1 MRRGEKVVAVAE
13 RLPTVDDVARVAGVS
28 RQTVSNVL
36 NAPDIV
42 RPSTRTRVEAAIA
55 QLRYAPSVAARRLRT
70 RRSATIGIHLDP
82 YAGGISGIVLDR
94 FIHALTERATPRGLR
109 MLVYAATD
117 PEDEIRRIRQLRE
130 GGEIDSIVL
139 TGTFEGDPRTEWL
152 VEQGVPFVAFGR
164 PWGEP
169 GYGTAMG
176 DPARPWVDVDGAA
189 GTRAATVHALGEGSE
204 VAFLGWPSGSGT
216 GDDRERGWRE
226 AMGLGADERT
236 DLRWTSVDSVAESRA
251 ITEKALDG
259 RPIDAIVCASDTLA
273 LGAHLAASHAGVPDL
288 FVVGFDNTP
297 VAEALGIPSVE
308 QRPERVAEAVLDLLV
323 EEEGR
328 DAFPRHRLIEP
339 ELVLR
344 SAADA

>member
-1 MRRGEKVVAVAE
+1 MGDRQ
-13 RLPTVDDVARVAGVS
+13 PTVEDVARLAGVS

-42 RPSTRTRVEAAIA
+42 RAPTRARVEAAIL
-55 QLRYAPSVAARRLRT
+55 QLRYAPSMAARRLRT

-109 MLVYAATD
+109 LLVYAAAD
-117 PEDEIRRIRQLRE
+117 PEEEIRRIRQLRE
-130 GGEIDSIVL
+130 GAEIDSIVL
-139 TGTFEGDPRTEWL
+139 TGTFKGDPRAEWL
-152 VEQGVPFVAFGR
+152 VEHGVPFVAFGR

-169 GYGTAMG
+169 GDGIQMG

-189 GTRAATVHALGEGSE
+189 GTRAATLHALQSGRD

-216 GDDRERGWRE
+216 GDDRERGWHE
-226 AMGLGADERT
+226 TMAFGVQDRT
-236 DLRWTSVDSVAESRA
+236 DLRWTSLDNVAEARA
-251 ITEKALDG
+251 VTERALDAASV
-259 RPIDAIVCASDTLA
+259 DAIVCASDTLA
-273 LGAHLAASHAGVPDL
+273 LGAHLAASHAGRSDL
-288 FVVGFDNTP
+288 VVVGFDNTP

-323 EEEGR
+323 EEPGA
-328 DAFPRHRLIEP
+328 DAAPRHRLIEP
-339 ELVLR
+339 QLVLR
-344 SAADA
+344 AAAAV